1 VCTGSIAYEYNSFN
15 EDVPDENAYS
25 EIMTE
30 VSGTLRIFPTLVS
43 HVYSWPLAVIIWSDW
58 DNAAPDLYAD
68 FNINVVVDC
77 ASLAFG
83 AIPESVTF
91 YMGETGYLHVCKHY
105 ENDSA
110 GVSWSSK
117 CGYATISIEGD

>member
-30 VSGTLRIFPTLVS
+30 VSGTLTISPTLVS
-43 HVYSWPLAVIIWSDW
+43 HVYSWPWSDW
-58 DNAAPDLYAD
+58 DNVLYAD

-91 YMGETGYLHVCKHY
+91 YMGEEGYLHVCKHY